1 MHWGGKIVQY
11 IYFYCAVVIQS
22 LCILV
27 VWKWSIHFLYSVF
40 MQASVCNLY
49 RFHTNGTYVS
59 CWHWRPS
66 WKGPPHFPHHLQATV
81 HLPGC
86 CICLPIIA
94 LRACTWYNR
103 AHSTCEEKQVQKTY
117 NDALLRAGSHNWAVL
132 ETLLF
137 RLVLAF
143 LLWWMAFDS
152 SSYIWVVDPWFNESD
167 GESQSQNPCHFINPN
182 FIEQLHHSFLN
193 IFTLQK

>member
-1 MHWGGKIVQY
+1 MHEKYSIVNHALLLFVQW
-11 IYFYCAVVIQS
+11 IQS
-22 LCILV
+22 CPIIKFIMYISAMGALEKCHQYSFLVQWRHHCSCKLLCAICIGF
-27 VWKWSIHFLYSVF
+27 SHIY
-40 MQASVCNLY
+40 
-49 RFHTNGTYVS
+49 GTYIS
-59 CWHWRPS
+59 CCHWRPS

-117 NDALLRAGSHNWAVL
+117 NDALLWADSHNWAVR

-143 LLWWMAFDS
+143 LLWCMASDS

-167 GESQSQNPCHFINPN
+167 GESQSQN
-182 FIEQLHHSFLN
+182 HSF
-193 IFTLQK
+193 QK